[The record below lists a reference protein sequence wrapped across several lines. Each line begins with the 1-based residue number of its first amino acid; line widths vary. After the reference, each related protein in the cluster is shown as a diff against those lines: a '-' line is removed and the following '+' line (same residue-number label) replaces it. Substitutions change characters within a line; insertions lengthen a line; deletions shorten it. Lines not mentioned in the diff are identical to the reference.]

1 MPPISVVGNEQ
12 ERRDEEELDE
22 AERGVG
28 DVQQAVEIGIDG
40 GHQPEQQGQER
51 AVDADGDLEDAVG
64 ADRIGEA
71 RSAPAE
77 EKAAQ
82 PEPGHEG
89 GEHGGDGV
97 DGVAEDEPEQP
108 EPDDFVDEARRPGEE
123 EAGAQEAQHG
133 SGRHRRHARRS
144 IYLEGG
150 LRPPSDGRRA
160 PCGALLPAS
169 PEEGLRRRS
178 RRSRVEGGLDGPL
191 RASPRTRL
199 RRRSRRSR
207 VEGGLDGPLRASPR
221 TRLRRRSRRSRV
233 EGGLDGPLRA
243 SPRTRL
249 RRRSRR
255 SRVEGGLDGP
265 LRASPRTRLRR
276 RSRRSNAE
284 RSWAAPPSREPRY
297 LHTLGAGAR
306 TRNDP
311 APGRDCDIFTRS
323 EPALNAER
331 SRAGPGTAISS
342 HARSRRSNADS
353 SARAGRGARSTMP
366 WRRPFGRA
374 SWSGRGRRRR
384 TRRRR
389 RGSGE

>member
-1 MPPISVVGNEQ
+1 MPI
-12 ERRDEEELDE
+12 
-22 AERGVG
+22 A
-28 DVQQAVEIGIDG
+28 
-40 GHQPEQQGQER
+40 
-51 AVDADGDLEDAVG
+51 DLEDAVG

-71 RSAPAE
+71 RDTPPE
-77 EKAAQ
+77 QETAQ

-97 DGVAEDEPEQP
+97 DRVAEDQPEEP
-108 EPDDFVDEARRPGEE
+108 EPDDLIDQARRPGEE

-169 PEEGLRRRS
+169 PEEGLHRRS

-199 RRRSRRSR
+199 APAEPALESSK
-207 VEGGLDGPLRASPR
+207 GGLDGPLRASPR
-221 TRLRRRSRRSRV
+221 TRLRRRSRRW
-233 EGGLDGPLRA
+233 
-243 SPRTRL
+243 
-249 RRRSRR
+249 
-255 SRVEGGLDGP
+255 RVEGGLDGP